1 MLLILNWCIEYAGV
15 VCICCMYWISMYMYW
30 TDVLHV
36 QDWTGVM
43 RIGVLIYWTG
53 VLHVLDWCVDVLD
66 CMVC

>member
-1 MLLILNWCIEYAGV
+1 
-15 VCICCMYWISMYMYW
+15 MYMYW